1 MPRMTAEQ
9 LAQWLEQSNLSDQH
23 ETAKRRAGR
32 LLADADVRT
41 FRNWLSGTV
50 PVPFGVSLVITLMR
64 LAELTPDEIEALGER
79 WRGSCAE
86 PNPTAA
92 ANVDADIDAKL
103 RELIAA
109 RLNGAEHP
117 LPARQEVAV
126 AIKVAPAEIIPSP
139 THPVDDDEFGL
150 NMMWPD
156 ALEAMRN
163 GEEEW

>member
-23 ETAKRRAGR
+23 EAAKRRAGR

-79 WRGSCAE
+79 WRGS
-86 PNPTAA
+86 TAPSQA
-92 ANVDADIDAKL
+92 AVNVDASIDAEL
-103 RELIAA
+103 RNAIAD
-109 RLNGAEHP
+109 RLNGVDHP
-117 LPARQEVAV
+117 LPARQESIVQVEASQ
-126 AIKVAPAEIIPSP
+126 PEIPSP

-150 NMMWPD
+150 DMVPD
-156 ALEAMRN
+156 ALEALRN
-163 GEEEW
+163 MED